1 MKKILLHAK
10 KFYTSSRKI
19 SSTKA
24 IAIMI
29 FALILAIFIVRG
41 YSSRLVFPEAKV
53 IKINPPAGGKPEV
66 RTSEWKF
73 NPQPFTMKELKTR
86 GCVADGILS
95 GYGDDTKSAAELID
109 RSPCVYL
116 HRALE
121 TWTSPPDFEKAVA
134 IMKEINKKPIVYG
147 MFIAE
152 AIDKK
157 ADFYFPEEDRN
168 FKFADMCRG
177 HTDNRWG
184 EHTCIPSLN
193 KEEYRDYLKVVTRQ
207 AMDLGIQSFLFGQI
221 YLQDPEE
228 RNKSEIYDVVAD
240 MRKYASDKHMQIV
253 VGAQTNNMTNQK
265 YLDLFDYIEGGVGID
280 NDGNVEDG
288 PCLSTKGSCWALLW
302 HPNYA
307 GRARNVFL
315 HLDWSGLYYDDM
327 SIFARMD
334 QKTRVKTLQNLYKKF
349 TSGNMGFMMPYLATI
364 NKNNGGC
371 YGPKKRFYSPDN
383 KYGCQDEN
391 FISDIFLGRM

>member
-1 MKKILLHAK
+1 MKNIFYFIKENYILARR
-10 KFYTSSRKI
+10 RKI
-19 SSTKA
+19 SSKIAFLIIIVASISA
-24 IAIMI
+24 IT
-29 FALILAIFIVRG
+29 IVRIY
-41 YSSRLVFPEAKV
+41 YSHLVFPEPQV
-53 IKINPPAGGKPEV
+53 VKIEKKPEIKPE
-66 RTSEWKF
+66 EWKF

-95 GYGDDTKSAAELID
+95 DYGNDSENSTKLIN
-109 RSPCVYL
+109 RSQCVYL

-121 TWTSPPDFEKAVA
+121 TWAAPPDFEKARE
-134 IMKEINKKPIVYG
+134 IMRDIDKKHIVYG

-157 ADFYFPEEDRN
+157 ADYYFPEEDRN
-168 FKFADMCRG
+168 FRFSDMCRG
-177 HTDNRWG
+177 STDNRWG
-184 EHTCIPSLN
+184 EHTCIPSFN
-193 KEEYRDYLKVVTRQ
+193 KQEYRDYLKTITHQ

-228 RNKSEIYDVVAD
+228 RNKSEIYDVMKD
-240 MRKYASDKHMQIV
+240 MRKYASSKHMQIII
-253 VGAQTNNMTNQK
+253 GAQTNNMTNQK
-265 YLDLFDYIEGGVGID
+265 YLDAFDYIEGGVGI
-280 NDGNVEDG
+280 NNGGNIEDG

-307 GRARNVFL
+307 SRAKNVFL

-334 QKTRVKTLQNLYKKF
+334 QKTRVNTLKHLYNYF
-349 TSGNMGFMMPYLATI
+349 TMRDMGFMMPYLATI
-364 NKNNGGC
+364 NKNDDGC

-383 KYGCQDEN
+383 KYSCQDEN
-391 FISDIFLGRM
+391 FISDIFLGRL